1 MRTFRQ
7 AVQSGAF
14 TVTGELDL
22 NRLSAAADV
31 ARQARQLGPY
41 VDAVQV
47 TDNPGGRVQMASLAA
62 AGIALQCGV
71 DVVPHL
77 STRDRNRIA
86 LEGDL
91 LGMGAMGVSS
101 VLLLRGDELPASVR
115 PPAPQIWELSGRD
128 LIALARALAEDE
140 AVETVPELCIGAVA
154 TVFNPK
160 KSWTP
165 QALLDKVA
173 SGAEFIQTQPCFDIP
188 ALKRYMGRLIDSQM
202 TWRTA
207 IIVSLAVLPSAVSA
221 KWLRHHLKG
230 SLLPREIVR
239 RLEQARDPESE
250 GVAICAELLQ
260 QFQEVPGVTG
270 AHLMAPGE
278 PETMTAA
285 IEASGLR
292 RGPAPRAAR
301 SRK

>member
-14 TVTGELDL
+14 TLTGELNL
-22 NRLSAAADV
+22 SRLSDADD
-31 ARQARQLGPY
+31 AIRQAQLLGPC

-47 TDNPGGRVQMASLAA
+47 ADNPGGRVQMASAAA
-62 AGIALQCGV
+62 AGIVLQSGI
-71 DVVPHL
+71 DVIPHL
-77 STRDRNRIA
+77 ASRDRNRIA
-86 LEGDL
+86 LEADL
-91 LGMGAMGVSS
+91 LGMGALGVSS
-101 VLLLRGDELPASVR
+101 VLLMRGDELPASVR

-140 AVETVPELCIGAVA
+140 AVEAVSDLCIGAVA

-160 KSWTP
+160 KTWTP

-173 SGAEFIQTQPCFDIP
+173 AGADFIQTQPCFDIP
-188 ALKRYMGRLIDSQM
+188 ALRRYMGRLIDSQM

-230 SLLPREIVR
+230 SLVPRDIVR
-239 RLEQARDPESE
+239 RLEQARNPERE

-260 QFQEVPGVTG
+260 ELQDVPGITG
-270 AHLMAPGE
+270 AHIMAPGN
-278 PETMTAA
+278 PETIPAA

-292 RGPAPRAAR
+292 RDPVRRAAR
-301 SRK
+301 NRK